1 MVHTARARN
10 HVRWSHGV
18 WYVKMY
24 GTYSSM
30 HIHPASGAGV
40 WYVKTY
46 GAYST
51 TIIKNKNMENFG
63 LNQEI
68 AGKPM
73 MQYMADLLELN
84 DNQQIEI
91 ERGKMAVA
99 ILKQMN
105 NLSRIQ
111 LDAAKFEL
119 KKMFTEKEI
128 NDAV

>member
-1 MVHTARARN
+1 M
-10 HVRWSHGV
+10 
-18 WYVKMY
+18 
-24 GTYSSM
+24 
-30 HIHPASGAGV
+30 
-40 WYVKTY
+40 Y

-91 ERGKMAVA
+91 ERGKLSVA

-105 NLSRIQ
+105 NVSRLQ
-111 LDAAKFEL
+111 LDAAKYAL
-119 KKMFTEKEI
+119 KASLTYTEEVCKK
-128 NDAV
+128 

>member
-1 MVHTARARN
+1 
-10 HVRWSHGV
+10 
-18 WYVKMY
+18 
-24 GTYSSM
+24 
-30 HIHPASGAGV
+30 
-40 WYVKTY
+40 
-46 GAYST
+46 
-51 TIIKNKNMENFG
+51 MENFG

-105 NLSRIQ
+105 NVSRLQQVI
-111 LDAAKFEL
+111 LTKYNLLL
-119 KKMFTEKEI
+119 KRWKNQNRNLQRKSQR
-128 NDAV
+128 

>member
-1 MVHTARARN
+1 
-10 HVRWSHGV
+10 
-18 WYVKMY
+18 
-24 GTYSSM
+24 
-30 HIHPASGAGV
+30 
-40 WYVKTY
+40 
-46 GAYST
+46 
-51 TIIKNKNMENFG
+51 MENFG

-68 AGKPM
+68 AGKDM
-73 MQYMADLLELN
+73 MQFMADLLELN

-119 KKMFTEKEI
+119 KKIQFDMTK
-128 NDAV
+128 A